1 MHLHR
6 LSVHVLVFGAL
17 LWGPLTGASPNL
29 QSMETK
35 FSLVLKGEAEQD
47 FTVGLALGAGAAKGF
62 AHIGVLQALEE
73 AGVRVDMIAG
83 SSMGAVIGGG
93 YAAGLSVEEISN
105 VALGSDWLDV
115 LQLID
120 PVFPTRGFI
129 DGQKIEAF
137 LNKLYENKNIEDLDM
152 PFAATTVDILK
163 GDLYVLN
170 TGNLAK
176 AARASSSIPIVFNPM
191 ANMDQVLVDGG
202 MIDPVPIDV
211 VRAMGA
217 DFIIAV
223 NVLAFPEGKNDAGD
237 FSYMNADEMKNSRST
252 WRIPKA
258 NEAWYSA
265 GKPNLAEIAHETVI
279 LSMALIAANQV
290 KLAQPDLLINVS
302 TGLTA
307 WNFLEAEIAIQKGYS
322 EALKEITR
330 ARQGN

>member
-17 LWGPLTGASPNL
+17 LWGPLTGASPNS